1 MAKKSN
7 TPKVNFVNQPNMGY
21 IWEVLLNLL
30 SEQEGWDQEFK
41 VTCTLKD
48 EYKTDGETA
57 VG

>member
-1 MAKKSN
+1 MAKQTNK
-7 TPKVNFVNQPNMGY
+7 PQVNFVNQPNMGY

-48 EYKTDGETA
+48 EYKTDGEIT